1 MGRKQKLSPAVGRFL
16 FFLFLFVL
24 VTPPWFSRNVLAQV
38 AGPGSDNPKN
48 LPGQPVPAPGTPPRT
63 PAPPATDPQVKA
75 VLDQMAAAGVLHP
88 TTVEQWRKAY
98 LFYAKLAGPPEKV
111 LRVEDGKIPAHSGD
125 IPYRLYAASTGTA
138 LPVWVFFHGG
148 GFVAGSLDTHDV
160 TLRVIANRCSCLIVS
175 VAYRLAP
182 ENPFPAAPD
191 DAYAATKW
199 AAEHAAEIGGDPNRV
214 AVGGDGAGG
223 NLAAVVALMARDR
236 SGPSL
241 VYQVLVYPTLD
252 LSMLTASRVLSRDP
266 ILTNDAALATTSA
279 YVPVTADLENPYTS
293 PTSEKNLSHLPSALI
308 LTGSN
313 DPGRD
318 EADRYASEL
327 TKAGVT
333 VNVSRYPNAI
343 HGFFLMAGA
352 LDAGKKSLDEIAA
365 ALKQAFK
372 NTKAGGQYARDR

>member
-1 MGRKQKLSPAVGRFL
+1 MRRRQRPSPALNRSFL
-16 FFLFLFVL
+16 LLLFVIAFVSPL
-24 VTPPWFSRNVLAQV
+24 GFSLAGYAQV

-48 LPGQPVPAPGTPPRT
+48 LPGQPLPPPDTPPRT
-63 PAPPATDPQVKA
+63 APITDPQVN
-75 VLDQMAAAGVLHP
+75 VVMDQMAAAGVLHP
-88 TTVEQWRKAY
+88 TTLEQWRKAY

-111 LRVEDGKIPAHSGD
+111 LRVEDGKIPGRSGD
-125 IPYRLYAASTGTA
+125 IRYRLYAASTGIA

-148 GFVAGSLDTHDV
+148 GFVTGSLDTPDV
-160 TLRVIANRCSCLIVS
+160 TLRAIANRCDCLIVS

-182 ENPFPAAPD
+182 ANPFPAATD

-199 AAEHAAEIGGDPNRV
+199 IAEHAAEIGGDPNRL

-236 SGPSL
+236 NGPSL
-241 VYQVLVYPTLD
+241 VYQLLIYPILD
-252 LSMLTASRVLSRDP
+252 LTMLTDSRVLSSDP
-266 ILTNDAALATTSA
+266 ILTNDAALATTSV
-279 YVPVTADLENPYTS
+279 YVPVNTDLENPYIS
-293 PTSEKNLSHLPSALI
+293 PVYEKNLSHLPAALI
-308 LTGSN
+308 LTGAN

-327 TKAGVT
+327 REGGVSAAL
-333 VNVSRYPNAI
+333 SRYPNAI

-352 LDAGKKSLDEIAA
+352 LDAGKKSIDEIAA

-372 NTKAGGQYARDR
+372 NTKAGGQNAWPR